1 VISDENRRFS
11 LFVFWTN
18 HLLDIIGTPICYT
31 VSYLCKENN
40 KFLLLLFQL
49 TRTSEPQ
56 VLVTRVGVE
65 VEVEVGIAGAIVTT
79 LALPLFL

>member
-40 KFLLLLFQL
+40 KFLLLLLQL
-49 TRTSEPQ
+49 TRTSELQ
-56 VLVTRVGVE
+56 MLITRVG
-65 VEVEVGIAGAIVTT
+65 VEVGIAGAIVTT